1 MALTREFKET
11 FVERIESEPEF
22 ASAILKEAI
31 TVYLNGEADIAR
43 MVLRDLVNATIGFE
57 TLSSV
62 ANIPS
67 KSLHRMLSDR
77 GNPSMT
83 NFSTIV
89 AALSDHLKVS
99 IETKVVRKRRKKA
112 SA

>member
-31 TVYLNGEADIAR
+31 SVYFKGEAEIAR

-57 TLSSV
+57 ALSAKV
-62 ANIPS
+62 DIPS
-67 KSLHRMLSDR
+67 KSLHRMLSQR
-77 GNPSMT
+77 GNPSMN
-83 NFSTIV
+83 NFALIVST
-89 AALSDHLKVS
+89 LSDFLKVS
-99 IETKVVRKRRKKA
+99 IETEVVRKKRKKA